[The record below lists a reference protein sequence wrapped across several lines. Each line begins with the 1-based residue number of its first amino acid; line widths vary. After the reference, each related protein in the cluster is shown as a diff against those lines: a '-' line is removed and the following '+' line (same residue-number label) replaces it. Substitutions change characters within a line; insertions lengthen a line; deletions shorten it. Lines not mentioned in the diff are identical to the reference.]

1 MRYDLLLLGVQ
12 FFLQSH
18 DFLLAI
24 DQSLAPSDVVFKDV
38 LQLFFLGQE
47 FLFPCDDVG
56 PFLCGLF
63 QGSLGLFFGPNGLL
77 FP

>member
-1 MRYDLLLLGVQ
+1 MRDDLLLLRVQ

-18 DFLLAI
+18 DLLLAV
-24 DQSLAPSDVVFKDV
+24 DQGLPPSNVLFKDV

-47 FLFPCDDVG
+47 FLFPRDDVG

-63 QGSLGLFFGPNGLL
+63 QGGLGLFLGPNGLL
-77 FP
+77 LP